1 MQVGPPSRQS
11 RAAANSE
18 VPARTRHWSRRCLVR
33 SRKAPGDPLYLSRS
47 SRRHEHRCCW
57 RGQPLWFCGGRG
69 RGERFGDK
77 GFVRIAMK
85 RAQAPLQE
93 ITTAPRQVPEASDR
107 ADCLSKAPEQQPTF
121 CALLPARR
129 EAGIAVVNRRLPSR
143 LPLSPRCGLSA
154 QSAPHR
160 SVSQMLAVSPEQV
173 SVLGRV
179 AVLVRR

>member
-121 CALLPARR
+121 CALLPASKT
-129 EAGIAVVNRRLPSR
+129 AGAGDPLLAVAVVQSGRVVTIAVAECDRR
-143 LPLSPRCGLSA
+143 PR
-154 QSAPHR
+154 
-160 SVSQMLAVSPEQV
+160 
-173 SVLGRV
+173 
-179 AVLVRR
+179 RRIIWT